1 MTEIANST
9 MFTNGRLSSGP
20 SNLIQQAFQGVDEE
34 EDHHNFVAYIES
46 DENGSQMIRLSPEAA
61 AQFGFNVNMEGG
73 ISGEVTFLP
82 SDGDAV
88 PEMQAEI
95 NTENVSNV
103 NCSRYDE
110 WSVESL
116 NQTETFQHGNNMG
129 TNISMDLVNS
139 DNLPQDSSSLVE
151 HSNELMQ
158 VDSVLQQDNIS
169 NFDKSQMTSAENC
182 MQYAL
187 LDNQSS
193 QTPSFVTVTTSQG
206 QILQNLP
213 MMIPTSQYSLKPIQ
227 PITKTSKNVRIL
239 PNAGKNITPV
249 TTIHSLNNGTT
260 SNAVIFSNATLLN
273 SVTPQV
279 IKAMPISTQ
288 FLNSNGLVSA
298 SDFLS
303 GSCEISN
310 QSVNGT
316 LSDSIANTPNLINNQ
331 LSQLIKV
338 NPNSIQTGNLHQV
351 VTSVMKTS
359 NPSSPTL
366 KNTPIFTTS
375 NVTSPTNFRKTVNPI
390 VRSVTKS
397 VSKTSPKVT
406 NNVVLQSAPQVKV
419 QDIRN
424 NTSPSSVLRTNSSVS
439 LLKQQPKTTFAK
451 RIVNLQSLNNIAN
464 NVQNLQKTINLKQNN
479 VERTCEKSPVT
490 AMKVQEVSNQLRNI
504 KNLKNLKSMPNVVLE
519 KVKGSN
525 YCAIKSAGNC
535 TLTNSTT
542 LHPSARIAI
551 SKTKLNPLTTTSNT
565 VVATLKSNSLNSN
578 GILKTETPVKQEIA
592 KVDNSKPLGTC
603 KNPIPIITHSKGKT
617 FIIDDGVPA
626 SQISQII
633 QKFNRDQH
641 NFDQFTN
648 EENANNSKEKVVYQI
663 VYPTDLDLIGRRA
676 PSQVVQKRPAKR
688 GRPKKNT
695 VKPQPPPPSKPVSEE
710 DRELKNERKK
720 VVARTRSGRL
730 SRPPKHMV
738 RDYKHLHPV
747 DFTQPDLDDSDG
759 GYSDYNT
766 NGDFPDDDESPKEL
780 LTGLEVPK
788 RKVSKEYL
796 CPTCSKTY
804 LGREKM
810 IFHFQ
815 KYPSHGSMDQ
825 LPPPKPKTEVG
836 QTLDTLK
843 RKGKKRGP
851 WGTPEEKSARRQ
863 EKLKNAIAVCEK
875 NEICNIAA
883 KPVLNALSLFDLMVL
898 KSENNVMNFM
908 RILKDLM
915 NNVRERASS
924 MLTTPNEDER
934 NTPDI
939 MDLNDDLLCDAL
951 GLNPGLYKINNVFAR
966 KESNIE
972 DEPPLKK
979 AKIESLEE
987 ELLHHHHHHH
997 LEERASSGFSDGSD
1011 ISSSSNCPEVLT
1023 ALTLVPRNTT
1033 SPHDEPCKLI
1043 GSKLVISNPE
1053 IQNEL
1058 CDNNG
1063 FRKIDI
1069 SNNSFQKFEAPLE
1082 DQTFIKLQSTDK
1094 KFIKLENG
1102 IMGNYQNP
1110 PPEENFPEMQSF
1122 TTAGES
1128 YTKSFQTS
1136 GESNSNIFEGLENL
1150 EVKMNYDH
1158 LAQLAMLNA
1167 TGEMEQSHMTEQIE
1181 QIVSD
1186 KLSDMI
1192 PGDLLENN
1200 LISTNS
1206 ISSDISFAFN
1216 SSLTEEYPFRS
1227 IRS

>member
-1 MTEIANST
+1 
-9 MFTNGRLSSGP
+9 
-20 SNLIQQAFQGVDEE
+20 
-34 EDHHNFVAYIES
+34 
-46 DENGSQMIRLSPEAA
+46 
-61 AQFGFNVNMEGG
+61 
-73 ISGEVTFLP
+73 
-82 SDGDAV
+82 
-88 PEMQAEI
+88 
-95 NTENVSNV
+95 
-103 NCSRYDE
+103 
-110 WSVESL
+110 
-116 NQTETFQHGNNMG
+116 MG
-129 TNISMDLVNS
+129 TNLDMTNRENCTQNNS
-139 DNLPQDSSSLVE
+139 LE

-158 VDSVLQQDNIS
+158 VDSVLQDNIS
-169 NFDKSQMTSAENC
+169 NFDKSQISTNDNC
-182 MQYAL
+182 MQYTL
-187 LDNQSS
+187 VDNQSS

-213 MMIPTSQYSLKPIQ
+213 MMLPTSQYSLKPIQ
-227 PITKTSKNVRIL
+227 PMTRCQKNVRIL
-239 PNAGKNITPV
+239 PNANKTPV
-249 TTIHSLNNGTT
+249 STIHSINNGTT

-273 SVTPQV
+273 TVTPQM
-279 IKAMPISTQ
+279 IKTMPISTQ
-288 FLNSNGLVSA
+288 FINSQGIVSA
-298 SDFLS
+298 SDFLTN
-303 GSCEISN
+303 ELT
-310 QSVNGT
+310 NGKI
-316 LSDSIANTPNLINNQ
+316 SDSITNTSNLINNQ

-338 NPNSIQTGNLHQV
+338 NSNSLQTGNLH
-351 VTSVMKTS
+351 VMKT

-366 KNTPIFTTS
+366 KQTPIFTTS
-375 NVTSPTNFRKTVNPI
+375 PTNYRKSLQISN
-390 VRSVTKS
+390 VRSMTKS
-397 VSKTSPKVT
+397 ITKSTPKITSA
-406 NNVVLQSAPQVKV
+406 VVLQNSSKL

-424 NTSPSSVLRTNSSVS
+424 NTSPSSILRTNSSPSSVS
-439 LLKQQPKTTFAK
+439 VLKQQQQQQQQPQKTFAK

-464 NVQNLQKTINLKQNN
+464 NVQNLQKTISLKTSNN
-479 VERTCEKSPVT
+479 NFEKNSP
-490 AMKVQEVSNQLRNI
+490 KPQEINQMRNM
-504 KNLKNLKSMPNVVLE
+504 KNLKNIKSMPNVVLE
-519 KVKGSN
+519 KVKGGN
-525 YCAIKSAGNC
+525 YCSIKSTNC

-542 LHPSARIAI
+542 LPPSARIAI
-551 SKTKLNPLTTTSNT
+551 SKTKLNNISTNQIVT
-565 VVATLKSNSLNSN
+565 TLKSNQ
-578 GILKTETPVKQEIA
+578 ILKNADTS
-592 KVDNSKPLGTC
+592 SKIEKPN
-603 KNPIPIITHSKGKT
+603 KNQIPIITHSKGKT

-633 QKFNRDQH
+633 QKFNREQQ
-641 NFDQFTN
+641 NFELSNYQNN
-648 EENANNSKEKVVYQI
+648 EENKEKVVYQI
-663 VYPTDLDLIGRRA
+663 VYPNDLDLINRRA
-676 PSQVVQKRPAKR
+676 PATATTTMAQTTTTTTTNVQQKRPAKR

-695 VKPQPPPPSKPVSEE
+695 VKPQIPPPTKPISEE

-720 VVARTRSGRL
+720 VIARTRSGRL

-766 NGDFPDDDESPKEL
+766 NGDVPDDDETPKEL
-780 LTGLEVPK
+780 LTGLEIPK

-810 IFHFQ
+810 IFHFE
-815 KYPSHGSMDQ
+815 KYPSHGNMDQ
-825 LPPPKPKTEVG
+825 LPPAKPKTDVN
-836 QTLDTLK
+836 QSLDTLK

-875 NEICNIAA
+875 NEISNIAA
-883 KPVLNALSLFDLMVL
+883 KPVLNSMSLFDLIIM

-908 RILKDLM
+908 HILKDLM
-915 NNVRERASS
+915 NNIREKATI
-924 MLTTPNEDER
+924 MLTPPTNDDER
-934 NTPDI
+934 NNS

-951 GLNPGLYKINNVFAR
+951 GLNPGLYKINNNCFHQ
-966 KESNIE
+966 ENSNNDVNELSI
-972 DEPPLKK
+972 KK
-979 AKIESLEE
+979 AKIENIE
-987 ELLHHHHHHH
+987 HH

-1011 ISSSSNCPEVLT
+1011 SSSNCPDVLT
-1023 ALTLVPRNTT
+1023 ALTLVPRINN
-1033 SPHDEPCKLI
+1033 DEPCKLI

-1058 CDNNG
+1058 CENGG

-1069 SNNSFQKFEAPLE
+1069 SNNGFQKFDTN
-1082 DQTFIKLQSTDK
+1082 DQFIKLQSTDK

-1102 IMGNYQNP
+1102 IMGAYHQNHES
-1110 PPEENFPEMQSF
+1110 EENSFEMQNF
-1122 TTAGES
+1122 ANTTENFN
-1128 YTKSFQTS
+1128 KSFQTS
-1136 GESNSNIFEGLENL
+1136 NENNTNIFDGLENL

-1167 TGEMEQSHMTEQIE
+1167 TGEMEHHHHQSHITEQIE

-1200 LISTNS
+1200 LISNNS

>member
-1 MTEIANST
+1 MNQS
-9 MFTNGRLSSGP
+9 
-20 SNLIQQAFQGVDEE
+20 
-34 EDHHNFVAYIES
+34 ES
-46 DENGSQMIRLSPEAA
+46 
-61 AQFGFNVNMEGG
+61 
-73 ISGEVTFLP
+73 
-82 SDGDAV
+82 
-88 PEMQAEI
+88 
-95 NTENVSNV
+95 
-103 NCSRYDE
+103 
-110 WSVESL
+110 
-116 NQTETFQHGNNMG
+116 FQHGNNMG
-129 TNISMDLVNS
+129 TNLSINS
-139 DNLPQDSSSLVE
+139 ENCNQDSTTLLE

-169 NFDKSQMTSAENC
+169 TFDKSQITSTDNC
-182 MQYAL
+182 MQYTL

-227 PITKTSKNVRIL
+227 PLTKTPKNVRIL
-239 PNAGKNITPV
+239 PNASKNITPV
-249 TTIHSLNNGTT
+249 STIHSINNGTT

-273 SVTPQV
+273 TVTPQV

-288 FLNSNGLVSA
+288 FINSNNLVSA
-298 SDFLS
+298 SDFLT
-303 GSCEISN
+303 GTCEISN
-310 QSVNGT
+310 QV
-316 LSDSIANTPNLINNQ
+316 SDSVSNATHLTPNLINNQ

-338 NPNSIQTGNLHQV
+338 NSNSLQTGNIHQV
-351 VTSVMKTS
+351 VTSVMKT
-359 NPSSPTL
+359 NPSSPTI
-366 KNTPIFTTS
+366 KTTPIFTTS
-375 NVTSPTNFRKTVNPI
+375 VSSPNNFRKSVQISNPI
-390 VRSVTKS
+390 VRTVTTQKQI
-397 VSKTSPKVT
+397 SKGNPKITST
-406 NNVVLQSAPQVKV
+406 VVLQNPPQVKI
-419 QDIRN
+419 QDLRN
-424 NTSPSSVLRTNSSVS
+424 NGPNSILRNSSVS
-439 LLKQQPKTTFAK
+439 LLKQQPKATFAK

-464 NVQNLQKTINLKQNN
+464 NVQNLQKNISLKHEQN
-479 VERTCEKSPVT
+479 EKSSVGL
-490 AMKVQEVSNQLRNI
+490 KVQDVGNQLRNI
-504 KNLKNLKSMPNVVLE
+504 RNLKTIKSMPNVVLE

-525 YCAIKSAGNC
+525 LCAIKSANC

-542 LHPSARIAI
+542 LPPSARIAI
-551 SKTKLNPLTTTSNT
+551 SKSAVSKLNALPQTSNSS
-565 VVATLKSNSLNSN
+565 LKSNSSP
-578 GILKTETPVKQEIA
+578 ILKSDIGLKSDTKN
-592 KVDNSKPLGTC
+592 NSKLGTS
-603 KNPIPIITHSKGKT
+603 KNPIPIVTHSKGKT
-617 FIIDDGVPA
+617 FIIDESVPA

-633 QKFNRDQH
+633 QKFNKEQ
-641 NFDQFTN
+641 NFDQFNN
-648 EENANNSKEKVVYQI
+648 EESSNSKEKVVYQI

-676 PSQVVQKRPAKR
+676 PAVVQKRPAKR
-688 GRPKKNT
+688 GRPKKSA
-695 VKPQPPPPSKPVSEE
+695 VKPQVQAPPKPVSEE

-766 NGDFPDDDESPKEL
+766 NGEVLEDEETSKAL

-810 IFHFQ
+810 IFHFE

-825 LPPPKPKTEVG
+825 LPPAKPKTEVG

-875 NEICNIAA
+875 NEVCNIAA
-883 KPVLNALSLFDLMVL
+883 KPVLNAMSLFDLMIL
-898 KSENNVMNFM
+898 KSENNAMNFM
-908 RILKDLM
+908 RELKDLM
-915 NNVRERASS
+915 SNVRERASG
-924 MLTTPNEDER
+924 MLTIATDEER
-934 NTPDI
+934 NNTDI

-951 GLNPGLYKINNVFAR
+951 GVNPGLYRISNHVFG
-966 KESNIE
+966 KEEEEEETIAE
-972 DEPPLKK
+972 QTPLKK
-979 AKIESLEE
+979 AKIENIEE
-987 ELLHHHHHHH
+987 EHQ

-1023 ALTLVPRNTT
+1023 ALTLVPRN
-1033 SPHDEPCKLI
+1033 SNPNDEPCKLI

-1069 SNNSFQKFEAPLE
+1069 SNNSFQKFDAPIITE
-1082 DQTFIKLQSTDK
+1082 SDQAFIKLQSTDK

-1102 IMGNYQNP
+1102 LMGNYQNQGD
-1110 PPEENFPEMQSF
+1110 ESFGEMQSF
-1122 TTAGES
+1122 NATENFNKNFQSSSES
-1128 YTKSFQTS
+1128 S
-1136 GESNSNIFEGLENL
+1136 SNIFEGLENL

-1158 LAQLAMLNA
+1158 LAQLGHMGMLNG
-1167 TGEMEQSHMTEQIE
+1167 TGEIEQSHMTEQIE

-1186 KLSDMI
+1186 KLNDMI

-1200 LISTNS
+1200 LISNNS
-1206 ISSDISFAFN
+1206 INSDISFAFN